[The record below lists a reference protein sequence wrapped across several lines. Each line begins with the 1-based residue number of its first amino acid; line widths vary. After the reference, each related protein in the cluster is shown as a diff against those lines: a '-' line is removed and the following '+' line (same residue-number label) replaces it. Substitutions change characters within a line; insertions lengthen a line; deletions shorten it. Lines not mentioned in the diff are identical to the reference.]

1 MKNYMRSLMAV
12 GLSAIVVAGA
22 MVPAQAMPIKLT
34 PPAVEKADDGVVNVQ
49 YWRER
54 GYRGGG
60 YDRGY
65 GRDYGRG
72 WYRGHQGYR
81 DYRPGYR
88 NHNGYWFPLAA
99 FATGAIIGGAISQ
112 PREVY
117 RPVPE
122 YRPRPVY
129 RPTAGVSQRHVN
141 WCANRYRSYDAYSNT
156 FQPYN
161 GPRQACYSP
170 FG

>member
-1 MKNYMRSLMAV
+1 MQNYMKTIWAA
-12 GLSAIVVAGA
+12 GFSALAVAGSI
-22 MVPAQAMPIKLT
+22 VPAQAMPVT
-34 PPAVEKADDGVVNVQ
+34 VAPAGVGNADNGVVNVQ
-49 YWRER
+49 YWQER
-54 GYRGGG
+54 G
-60 YDRGY
+60 GY

-88 NHNGYWFPLAA
+88 QHNGYYFPLAA
-99 FATGAIIGGAISQ
+99 FATGAIIGGALSQ

-117 RPVPE
+117 RPIPE

-129 RPTAGVSQRHVN
+129 REYAPAPRRAAGQNHVN
-141 WCANRYRSYDAYSNT
+141 WCFGRYRSYDAYSNT

-161 GPRQACYSP
+161 GPRQTCYSP
-170 FG
+170 YG

>member
-1 MKNYMRSLMAV
+1 MNNYMKTILAA
-12 GLSAIVVAGA
+12 GFSAIVAVGSV
-22 MVPAQAMPIKLT
+22 VPAQAMPIV
-34 PPAVEKADDGVVNVQ
+34 PAAPVAPQADNGIVNVQ

-54 GYRGGG
+54 GYN
-60 YDRGY
+60 RGY
-65 GRDYGRG
+65 GDRWYG
-72 WYRGHQGYR
+72 GHRGYR

-88 NHNGYWFPLAA
+88 RHNGYWFPLAA
-99 FATGAIIGGAISQ
+99 FGAGAIIGGALSQ

-129 RPTAGVSQRHVN
+129 REYRPVGSMSQAHVN
-141 WCANRYRSYDAYSNT
+141 WCYGRYRSYDARTNT

-170 FG
+170 YS

>member
-1 MKNYMRSLMAV
+1 MQNSMKILWAAGFSLLAAV
-12 GLSAIVVAGA
+12 GSV
-22 MVPAQAMPIKLT
+22 VPAQAMPVIAA
-34 PPAVEKADDGVVNVQ
+34 PAAAANAESGVVNVQ
-49 YWRER
+49 YWR
-54 GYRGGG
+54 
-60 YDRGY
+60 DRGY
-65 GRDYGRG
+65 YRDHRPGY
-72 WYRGHQGYR
+72 YRGHRGYR

-99 FATGAIIGGAISQ
+99 FGAGAIIGGALAQ

-129 RPTAGVSQRHVN
+129 RAAPRAGMSQAHTN
-141 WCANRYRSYDAYSNT
+141 WCFGRYRSYDAYSNT

-161 GPRQACYSP
+161 GPRQTCYSP
-170 FG
+170 YG